1 MYSLQSKPMKL
12 PSVQQRV
19 GTRNMKPRAMQG
31 IGDVVHVNV
40 YETLTQRLDSIED
53 KLVQIETYLNV
64 EPVVKDTEP
73 MPEPYVMTQTPAP
86 VSSGAQSKKLLDLQA
101 QMAEATSEARRNA
114 LQARILE
121 LSARS

>member
-1 MYSLQSKPMKL
+1 MKL